1 MPTTPSAN
9 TSRRRSFAVEL
20 AMLAKTFHTPAEP
33 IHAVQGVNLRIAPGE
48 TVALLGPN
56 GAGKSTTIDMLLGLA
71 IPDTGLVRV
80 FGRPPSDAVASGS
93 IGSMLQTGGLIPDL
107 SVREL
112 VTMVASLYPA
122 PMKVDDVLQLT
133 GIDDIARQR
142 TNRLSGGQTQRVRA
156 AIALVGDPQLL
167 VLDEPTVGMDVESR
181 RSFWQTMRTY
191 AATGRTILFATH
203 YLDEADDYADRAVL
217 MARGRVVADGPTTVI
232 KGMVGSRTIRATVT
246 HADRVILHNLPG
258 VVCVDRH
265 GDAVI
270 LTCSDSDAAIRAL
283 LQTHPDARDIEIT
296 GAGLEQ
302 AFLQLT
308 ADEPAATPIV
318 PRQAGAPQQENLL

>member
-9 TSRRRSFAVEL
+9 TSHRRSFAVEL

-71 IPDTGLVRV
+71 VPDTGVVRV
-80 FGRPPSDAVASGS
+80 FGRPPSEAVEDGS
-93 IGSMLQTGGLIPDL
+93 IGAMLQTGGLIPDL

-156 AIALVGDPQLL
+156 AIALVGDPRLL

-232 KGMVGSRTIRATVT
+232 KGMVGSRTIRATVS

-270 LTCSDSDAAIRAL
+270 LTCSDSDSAVRAL
-283 LQTHPDARDIEIT
+283 LQTYPDARDIEIT

-308 ADEPAATPIV
+308 ADEPASTPIV

>member
-1 MPTTPSAN
+1 
-9 TSRRRSFAVEL
+9 
-20 AMLAKTFHTPAEP
+20 
-33 IHAVQGVNLRIAPGE
+33 
-48 TVALLGPN
+48 
-56 GAGKSTTIDMLLGLA
+56 
-71 IPDTGLVRV
+71 
-80 FGRPPSDAVASGS
+80 
-93 IGSMLQTGGLIPDL
+93 
-107 SVREL
+107 
-112 VTMVASLYPA
+112 
-122 PMKVDDVLQLT
+122 
-133 GIDDIARQR
+133 
-142 TNRLSGGQTQRVRA
+142 
-156 AIALVGDPQLL
+156 
-167 VLDEPTVGMDVESR
+167 MDVESR

-232 KGMVGSRTIRATVT
+232 KGMVGSRTIRATVS

-270 LTCSDSDAAIRAL
+270 LTCSDSDSAVRAL
-283 LQTHPDARDIEIT
+283 LQTYPDARDIEIT

-308 ADEPAATPIV
+308 ADEPASTPIV

>member
-1 MPTTPSAN
+1 MTATRPAA
-9 TSRRRSFAVEL
+9 RSTQPAAAVEL
-20 AMLAKTFHTPAEP
+20 TMLAKSFRTADGP
-33 IHAVQGVNLRIAPGE
+33 IHAVRGVDLTIAPSQ

-71 IPDTGLVRV
+71 IPDTGTATV
-80 FGRPPSDAVASGS
+80 FGRPPDDAVAAGS
-93 IGSMLQTGGLIPDL
+93 VGAMLQTGGLIPDL

-112 VTMVASLYPA
+112 ITMVASLYPA
-122 PMKVDDVLQLT
+122 PMAVDDVLQLT

-156 AIALVGDPQLL
+156 AIALVGNPALL

-181 RSFWQTMRTY
+181 RAFWSTMRTY
-191 AATGRTILFATH
+191 AAYGRTILFATH

-232 KGMVGSRTIRATVT
+232 KAMVGSRTIRATLPT
-246 HADRVILHNLPG
+246 ADRAILNGLPG
-258 VVCVDRH
+258 VVSVDRH
-265 GDAVI
+265 GAAVI
-270 LTCSDSDAAIRAL
+270 MSCSNSDTAVRAL
-283 LQTHPDARDIEIT
+283 LEAYPEAKDIEIT

-308 ADEPAATPIV
+308 ADDAADPAAP
-318 PRQAGAPQQENLL
+318 APQQERTR

>member
-1 MPTTPSAN
+1 V
-9 TSRRRSFAVEL
+9 FA
-20 AMLAKTFHTPAEP
+20 
-33 IHAVQGVNLRIAPGE
+33 
-48 TVALLGPN
+48 
-56 GAGKSTTIDMLLGLA
+56 
-71 IPDTGLVRV
+71 
-80 FGRPPSDAVASGS
+80 RPPSDAVADGS
-93 IGSMLQTGGLIPDL
+93 IGAMLQTGGLIPDL

-156 AIALVGDPQLL
+156 AIALVGDPRLL

-232 KGMVGSRTIRATVT
+232 KGMVGSRTIRATVS

-270 LTCSDSDAAIRAL
+270 LTCSDSDSAVRAL
-283 LQTHPDARDIEIT
+283 LQTYPDARDIEIT

-308 ADEPAATPIV
+308 ADEPASTPIV

>member
-71 IPDTGLVRV
+71 VPDTGVVRV
-80 FGRPPSDAVASGS
+80 FGRPPSEAVEDGS
-93 IGSMLQTGGLIPDL
+93 IGAMLQTGGLIPDL

-156 AIALVGDPQLL
+156 AIALVGDPRLL

-232 KGMVGSRTIRATVT
+232 KGMVGSRTIRATVS

-270 LTCSDSDAAIRAL
+270 LTCSDSDSAVRAL
-283 LQTHPDARDIEIT
+283 LQTYPDARDIEIT

-308 ADEPAATPIV
+308 ADEPASTPIV